1 MGMAFRI
8 CLLHFC
14 LIAIGL
20 TVCHD
25 PVTANDASSH
35 LDRRPQHVA
44 ISPDGTLAIVT
55 NGASGTV
62 SLVDLKQETV
72 LQEVSLGGKPFA
84 VIWPE
89 PNWLAVTVQE
99 TREVVRLKFAW
110 PTTEE
115 STGPLSVECRLALL
129 AQPAGLA
136 YLSATDVTT
145 ERLLVT
151 QTETDDLAVINA
163 NDLKPC
169 GSWPTGGLPYSV
181 AVSPDWQWVVV
192 GCRGP
197 SEVLVYQATTG
208 EQVSRRKIYDDGFNL
223 GWPAF
228 GPDGTSVI
236 YPAAINRRFPVTAG
250 YIEQG
255 WVIDNRLIHLKLP
268 DSQPGE
274 QDHLGLDIR
283 KQAVGDAYAVA
294 HSPDKETLV
303 VSCSGTQ
310 ELLVLRLTDLPWQP
324 GDPGDFVRPEL
335 AADSARYRRIELGG
349 RPLGVS
355 FVTNNQVIVANDFL
369 RSLQLVTLSTGEVR
383 NIPLGDSPP
392 DSLARRGE
400 QIFAAADRSLS
411 SWYSCQTCHPGGGTS
426 GQIFDTKN
434 DGGYGLP
441 KLVPSLHGVSTTGP
455 WTWHGWQNSLPDAMS
470 RSLKES
476 MQTQQD
482 VKSADIEAL
491 IAYMESLNPVAP
503 SPAFNQ
509 PAQAHAIANGK
520 AIFQGKGACVN
531 CHAPAGYTTPA
542 TFDVGRASKQ
552 GQYFELN
559 PPSLLGLA
567 FRRRFL
573 HDGKA
578 KSLEQVLTK
587 FHAPE
592 KVAGE
597 ALSPDERRD
606 LIAFL
611 NSL

>member
-1 MGMAFRI
+1 MQSGYRPPI
-8 CLLHFC
+8 LQ
-14 LIAIGL
+14 IGL
-20 TVCHD
+20 VVIGLMID
-25 PVTANDASSH
+25 YRSAVANDASEL

-44 ISPDGTLAIVT
+44 VSPDGSLAVVT
-55 NGASGTV
+55 NGLSGTI

-72 LQEVSLGGKPFA
+72 LQEISLGGKPFA
-84 VIWPE
+84 AIWPAS
-89 PNWLAVTVQE
+89 NWLAVTIQE
-99 TREVVRLKFAW
+99 SREVVRLRLEW
-110 PTTEE
+110 QSTTP
-115 STGPLSVECRLALL
+115 SLKPLVIDCRSKLL
-129 AQPAGLA
+129 AQPSGLA
-136 YLSATDVTT
+136 FLPATDGTPD
-145 ERLLVT
+145 RLLVT
-151 QTETDDLAVINA
+151 QVETDELALLDAKN
-163 NDLKPC
+163 LQPLS
-169 GSWPTGGLPYSV
+169 SWPTGGLPYSV
-181 AVSPDWQWVVV
+181 VVSPDRQWVVV

-197 SEVLVYQATTG
+197 SEVLVYNAVTG
-208 EQVSRRKIYDDGFNL
+208 QQLSRRKIYDDGFNL

-274 QDHLGLDIR
+274 QDHLGLDVR
-283 KQAVGDAYAVA
+283 KQAVGDAFAVA
-294 HSPDKETLV
+294 HTPDKQSLV

-335 AADSARYRRIELGG
+335 AADSTRYRRIELGG
-349 RPLGVS
+349 RPLGFS
-355 FVTNNQVIVANDFL
+355 IMTNDQVVVANDFL
-369 RSLQLVTLSTGEVR
+369 RCLQLVTLSTGEVR
-383 NIPLGDSPP
+383 QIRLGESTP

-426 GQIFDTKN
+426 GQIFDTRN

-441 KLVPSLHGVSTTGP
+441 KLVPSLHGVSITGP

-482 VKSADIEAL
+482 IQPADIEAL
-491 IAYMESLNPVAP
+491 TAYMESLTSVAP

-509 PAQAHAIANGK
+509 PAQAQGIANGK
-520 AIFQGKGACVN
+520 VIFQGKGACIN

-597 ALSPDERRD
+597 ALSPEERRD